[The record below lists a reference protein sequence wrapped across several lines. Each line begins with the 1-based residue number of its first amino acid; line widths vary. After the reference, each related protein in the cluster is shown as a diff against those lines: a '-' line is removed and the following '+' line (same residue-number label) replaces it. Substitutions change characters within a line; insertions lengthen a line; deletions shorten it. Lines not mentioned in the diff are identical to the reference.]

1 MNGRVNCMP
10 QDFTKKRPVRPQ
22 LSPETE
28 SREMDHYLKEL
39 SLDGFSLLPGEST
52 PEPMVG
58 VDPEE
63 LKRKYQ
69 ENADRKERVL
79 RDLAAT
85 WQCLECRKEFP
96 GKVIRVRVRDAKW
109 EIVNGKSTLIGGRE
123 ELACPKCDGPVVKTK
138 DPYRSRLI

>member
-1 MNGRVNCMP
+1 MP
-10 QDFTKKRPVRPQ
+10 QDFTKKRPIRPQ

-28 SREMDHYLKEL
+28 SREMDQYLKDL
-39 SLDGFSLLPGEST
+39 NLDGFSLLPGEST

-69 ENADRKERVL
+69 ENAERKEHLL

-85 WQCLECRKEFP
+85 WKCLGKCKQEFP
-96 GKVIRVRVRDAKW
+96 GKVIRVRVREAKW
-109 EIVNGKSTLIGGRE
+109 EMINGKNTLTGGRE
-123 ELACPKCDGPVVKTK
+123 ELACPTCDGPVVKTK